1 MRFLVI
7 SDIHG
12 RDRVIDWANRVC
24 TEIKADGIL
33 VLGDIT
39 QFGPSEWAGKFLER
53 LNTPS
58 YAIPGNCDPP
68 EVIEW
73 IEKKA
78 TSLHERKMKLAGR
91 TVVGLGGSNPT
102 IFHTPFE
109 MQEEV
114 IEEKLKG
121 LMEEGA
127 VLVTHTP
134 PFGINDLVPSRRH
147 VGSTAMKSIVE
158 RFKPKIV
165 LSGHVHE
172 ASGIVRKEGALFMN
186 PGAAKDARAGILELG
201 EECEA
206 RLLENLADY

>member
-1 MRFLVI
+1 MKFLVI
-7 SDIHG
+7 SDVHG
-12 RDRVIDWANRVC
+12 RERVIDWTNRVC
-24 TEIKADGIL
+24 SEIKADGIF

-39 QFGPSEWAGKFLER
+39 QFGPPEWAGKFLER
-53 LNTPS
+53 LNVPS

-68 EVIEW
+68 EVIEC
-73 IEKKA
+73 IERKA
-78 TSLHERKMKLAGR
+78 TSLHGKKVKIAER

-109 MQEEV
+109 MQEEE

-134 PFGINDLVPSRRH
+134 PFGINDIVPSGRH
-147 VGSTAMKSIVE
+147 VGSTAVKNIVE
-158 RFKPKIV
+158 RFRPKIV

-172 ASGIVRKEGALFMN
+172 ASGIVRKDGTLFMN
-186 PGAAKDARAGILELG
+186 PGAAKDARAGILEMG

-206 RLLENLADY
+206 RLLENLAEY